1 MFGVTHAAIEVLT
14 LPELFKVRDAIQIL
28 EDLDIRE
35 ADVDVKRLVRE
46 LISKREQTHI

>member
-1 MFGVTHAAIEVLT
+1 MYGVTRAVVEALT
-14 LPELFKVRDAIQIL
+14 LPELFKARDAIQIL

-35 ADVDVKRLVRE
+35 TDVDVKRLVRE